1 MAASCDCNV
10 TLSNTGT
17 PGCMPI
23 QDVAKRLILVP
34 MVDASNVKNR
44 IEIASIPTNTEIIA
58 LLNQAD
64 DKKRFYPLPEMEN
77 VTNER
82 GDPISEDFPSGKN
95 VKIRNGVKTFSGQM
109 LSLSGDYA
117 KQIEAFGCSNMG
129 AYIVDAQ
136 GNLIGDGSDA
146 EYLAPLSLD
155 QETWDV
161 RTMDTTDTTIA
172 KIQLG
177 FQWSISVKDSDV
189 RMLLSTDF
197 LTGVD
202 WLEYNGLLDLTG
214 TVLTSPTQ
222 TATTFSMK
230 ITNGFG
236 SLKNPGTASGLIYQN
251 FIATNIDDPA
261 NTITISA
268 AAESSTS
275 AGTYAF
281 TYAMTTPNAGEK
293 FVISLDASAATP
305 VYGFDDSKIK
315 STQIT
320 QPA

>member
-34 MVDASNVKNR
+34 LVDASNVKNR
-44 IEIASIPTNTEIIA
+44 IEIASIPTNAEIIA
-58 LLNQAD
+58 LLNEAD

-82 GDPISEDFPSGKN
+82 GDPITEDFPSGKN

-117 KQIEAFGCSNMG
+117 KQIEAFGCSDMG

-136 GNLIGDGSDA
+136 GNLIGDGSDPL
-146 EYLAPLSLD
+146 YLAPLSLD

-197 LTGVD
+197 ANDVD
-202 WLEYNGLLDLTG
+202 WLSYNGLIDLTG
-214 TVLTSPTQ
+214 TLLTSPAQ
-222 TATTFSMK
+222 TPTTFSMK

-251 FIATNIDDPA
+251 FIATNLTTVGNIV
-261 NTITISA
+261 TISG

-275 AGTYAF
+275 PGTYAF
-281 TYAMTTPNAGEK
+281 TYAMATPTVGEK
-293 FVISLDASAATP
+293 FVISLDASATTP
-305 VYGFDDSKIK
+305 VFGFDDSKIK
-315 STQIT
+315 SVEIVQV
-320 QPA
+320 

>member
-34 MVDASNVKNR
+34 LVDASNVKNR
-44 IEIASIPTNTEIIA
+44 IEIASIPTNAEIID
-58 LLNQAD
+58 LLNEAD

-82 GDPISEDFPSGKN
+82 GEPITEDFPSGKN

-117 KQIEAFGCSNMG
+117 KQIEAFGCSSMG

-146 EYLAPLSLD
+146 DYLAPLSLD

-161 RTMDTTDTTIA
+161 RTIDTTDTTIA

-197 LTGVD
+197 ATDVD
-202 WLEYNGLLDLTG
+202 WLSYNGLLDLTG
-214 TVLTSPTQ
+214 TVATSPAV
-222 TATTFSMK
+222 TATGFDMK

-236 SLKNPGTASGLIYQN
+236 SLKNPGTATGLVLASFALNQLTPTTGVISIVSVTESSVTPGLYS
-251 FIATNIDDPA
+251 FAIPATAGATLELSIAT
-261 NTITISA
+261 
-268 AAESSTS
+268 
-275 AGTYAF
+275 
-281 TYAMTTPNAGEK
+281 
-293 FVISLDASAATP
+293 ATK
-305 VYGFDDSKIK
+305 GFDDTKLKAAI
-315 STQIT
+315 IT
-320 QPA
+320 TP

>member
-95 VKIRNGVKTFSGQM
+95 VKIRDGVKTFAGQM

-117 KQIEAFGCSNMG
+117 KQINGFGCSNIG

-146 EYLAPLSLD
+146 DYLAPLSLD

-189 RMLLSTDF
+189 RMLLASDFATD
-197 LTGVD
+197 VD
-202 WLEYNGLLDLTG
+202 WLSYNGLLDLSG
-214 TVLTSPTQ
+214 TVPTSPAV
-222 TATTFSMK
+222 TATTFDMK

-236 SLKNPGTASGLIYQN
+236 SLKNPGTAKGLVLASFALNQLTSSTGVISITSVTESTVTPGLYS
-251 FIATNIDDPA
+251 FVIPSTAGATLELSI
-261 NTITISA
+261 A
-268 AAESSTS
+268 AAT
-275 AGTYAF
+275 
-281 TYAMTTPNAGEK
+281 
-293 FVISLDASAATP
+293 V
-305 VYGFDDSKIK
+305 GFDDTKLKTAI
-315 STQIT
+315 IT
-320 QPA
+320 TP

>member
-34 MVDASNVKNR
+34 MVDASNSPNR
-44 IEIASIPTNTEIIA
+44 LTVATLYDNAAIQAFINE
-58 LLNQAD
+58 AD

-95 VKIRNGVKTFSGQM
+95 VKIRDGVKTFAGQM

-117 KQIEAFGCSNMG
+117 KQIIGFGCSNMG

-136 GNLIGDGSDA
+136 GNLIGDGSDPD
-146 EYLAPLSLD
+146 YLAPLSLD

-189 RMLLSTDF
+189 RMLLASDF
-197 LTGVD
+197 ATGVD
-202 WLEYNGLLDLTG
+202 WLSYNGLVDISG
-214 TVLTSPTQ
+214 VVSSVTS
-222 TATTFSMK
+222 AGFSMK

-236 SLKNPGTASGLIYQN
+236 SLKSPAVVTGLTSFVVIDEATPGSPLSPTITESTSIPGLYVFSGLTLTSGPEYQC
-251 FIATNIDDPA
+251 
-261 NTITISA
+261 SLGA
-268 AAESSTS
+268 A
-275 AGTYAF
+275 
-281 TYAMTTPNAGEK
+281 
-293 FVISLDASAATP
+293 VL
-305 VYGFDDSKIK
+305 GFDDSKLEAVEINF
-315 STQIT
+315 
-320 QPA
+320 

>member
-34 MVDASNVKNR
+34 MFDSSNVANR
-44 IEIASIPTNTEIIA
+44 ITVASIPTNSAIQA
-58 LLNQAD
+58 LINQAD

-95 VKIRNGVKTFSGQM
+95 VKIRNGVKTFTGQM
-109 LSLSGDYA
+109 LSLGGDYA
-117 KQIEAFGCSNMG
+117 KQIEGFGCSNMG
-129 AYIVDAQ
+129 AYIVDSQ
-136 GNLIGDGSDA
+136 GNLIGDGSDSL
-146 EYLAPLSLD
+146 YLAPLPID

-189 RMLLSTDF
+189 RMLLASDFATD
-197 LTGVD
+197 VD
-202 WLEYNGLLDLTG
+202 WLAYDGLLDLYG
-214 TVLTSPTQ
+214 TIVG
-222 TATTFSMK
+222 TATTTTASMK

-236 SLKNPGTASGLIYQN
+236 SLANPGIASGLEIGDFVLTEISPTPGAVSISNVLESPKGTYALTYASSTSGDVLELS
-251 FIATNIDDPA
+251 IDPA
-261 NTITISA
+261 TLGFDDTALKAATITI
-268 AAESSTS
+268 
-275 AGTYAF
+275 
-281 TYAMTTPNAGEK
+281 P
-293 FVISLDASAATP
+293 
-305 VYGFDDSKIK
+305 
-315 STQIT
+315 
-320 QPA
+320 

>member
-34 MVDASNVKNR
+34 MFDSSNVANR
-44 IEIASIPTNTEIIA
+44 ITVASIPTDSAIDA
-58 LLNQAD
+58 LINQAD

-95 VKIRNGVKTFSGQM
+95 VKIRNGVKTFTGQM
-109 LSLSGDYA
+109 LSLGGDYA
-117 KQIEAFGCSNMG
+117 KQIEGFGCSNMG
-129 AYIVDAQ
+129 AYIVDSQ
-136 GNLIGDGSDA
+136 GNLIGDGSDPA
-146 EYLAPLSLD
+146 YLAPLSID

-189 RMLLSTDF
+189 RMLLASDF
-197 LTGVD
+197 LTDVD
-202 WLEYNGLLDLTG
+202 WLAYDGLLDLSG
-214 TVLTSPTQ
+214 TVVGTVTTT
-222 TATTFSMK
+222 TASMK

-236 SLKNPGTASGLIYQN
+236 SLANPGTAKGLVIGD
-251 FIATNIDDPA
+251 FVLTE
-261 NTITISA
+261 ITPTPGAVSISNVL
-268 AAESSTS
+268 ESPK
-275 AGTYAF
+275 GTYAL
-281 TYAMTTPNAGEK
+281 TYA
-293 FVISLDASAATP
+293 SSASGDKLELSIDSATL
-305 VYGFDDSKIK
+305 GFDDTALK
-315 STQIT
+315 TAFIT
-320 QPA
+320 IP

>member
-34 MVDASNVKNR
+34 MVDSSNNPNR
-44 IEIASIPTNTEIIA
+44 LTVATLYDNAAIEAFINE
-58 LLNQAD
+58 AD

-95 VKIRNGVKTFSGQM
+95 VKIRDGVKTFSGQM

-117 KQIEAFGCSNMG
+117 KQIIGFGCSNMG

-136 GNLIGDGSDA
+136 GNLIGDGSDPL
-146 EYLAPLSLD
+146 YLYPLSID

-197 LTGVD
+197 ASDVD
-202 WLEYNGLLDLTG
+202 WLSYNGLLDLSGTLGAAQTG
-214 TVLTSPTQ
+214 
-222 TATTFSMK
+222 TTFSMR

-236 SLKNPGTASGLIYQN
+236 SLKNPGTATGLIVAN
-251 FIATNIDDPA
+251 FIGVNKTTVG
-261 NTITISA
+261 NTITLSSLV
-268 AAESSTS
+268 ESPK
-275 AGTYAF
+275 GTYAF
-281 TYAMTTPNAGEK
+281 TYAMQAPTSNEEFFIA
-293 FVISLDASAATP
+293 LDSSASTP
-305 VYGFDDSKIK
+305 VLGFDDSKLRA
-315 STQIT
+315 TLIT
-320 QPA
+320 QP

>member
-1 MAASCDCNV
+1 MASSCDCNV

-34 MVDASNVKNR
+34 MFDSSNDANR
-44 IEIASIPTNTEIIA
+44 IPVGTIPADSAIRA
-58 LLNQAD
+58 LINQAD

-95 VKIRNGVKTFSGQM
+95 VKIRNGVKTFTGQM
-109 LSLSGDYA
+109 LSLGGDYA
-117 KQIEAFGCSNMG
+117 KQIEGFGCSNMG
-129 AYIVDAQ
+129 AYIVDSQ
-136 GNLIGDGSDA
+136 GNLIGDGSNPA
-146 EYLAPLSLD
+146 YLAPLSID

-189 RMLLSTDF
+189 RMLLASDF
-197 LTGVD
+197 LTDVD
-202 WLEYNGLLDLTG
+202 WLAYDGLLDLYG
-214 TVLTSPTQ
+214 TLTE
-222 TATTFSMK
+222 TATTTVAVMK

-236 SLKNPGTASGLIYQN
+236 SLANPGIASGLEVGDFDLTEITPNPGPVSISSVLESPKGTY
-251 FIATNIDDPA
+251 
-261 NTITISA
+261 TITYPT
-268 AAESSTS
+268 ESGGDVLSLS
-275 AGTYAF
+275 IKA
-281 TYAMTTPNAGEK
+281 TT
-293 FVISLDASAATP
+293 L
-305 VYGFDDSKIK
+305 GFDDTALKAVV
-315 STQIT
+315 IT
-320 QPA
+320 F

>member
-95 VKIRNGVKTFSGQM
+95 VKIRDGVKTFAGQM

-117 KQIEAFGCSNMG
+117 KQINGFGCSNIG

-136 GNLIGDGSDA
+136 GNLIGDGSDPL
-146 EYLAPLSLD
+146 YLAPLSLD

-197 LTGVD
+197 ATDVD

-214 TVLTSPTQ
+214 TLLTSPAQ
-222 TATTFSMK
+222 TVTTFSMK

-251 FIATNIDDPA
+251 FIATNITTPG
-261 NTITISA
+261 NTIAISA

-281 TYAMTTPNAGEK
+281 TYAMTTPTPTEV

-315 STQIT
+315 STQII

>member
-34 MVDASNVKNR
+34 MVDSSNNPNR
-44 IEIASIPTNTEIIA
+44 LTVATAYDNA
-58 LLNQAD
+58 LIQAFINDAD

-82 GDPISEDFPSGKN
+82 GDPVTEDFPSGKN

-117 KQIEAFGCSNMG
+117 KQIEGFGCSNMG

-136 GNLIGDGSDA
+136 GNLIGDGSDPL
-146 EYLAPLSLD
+146 YLAPLSLD

-197 LTGVD
+197 ANDVD
-202 WLEYNGLLDLTG
+202 WLSYNGLVDISGVASAVSGTG
-214 TVLTSPTQ
+214 FT
-222 TATTFSMK
+222 MK

-236 SLKNPGTASGLIYQN
+236 SLKNPGAVSGLTS
-251 FIATNIDDPA
+251 FVVIDKAVPG
-261 NTITISA
+261 TPLTPVIT
-268 AAESSTS
+268 ESSTVPGS
-275 AGTYAF
+275 YKF
-281 TYAMTTPNAGEK
+281 DVPLTTGL
-293 FVISLDASAATP
+293 FYQCSLGAA
-305 VYGFDDSKIK
+305 VLGFDDSKLEAAE
-315 STQIT
+315 IT
-320 QPA
+320 F

>member
-34 MVDASNVKNR
+34 MVDSSNIPNR
-44 IEIASIPTNTEIIA
+44 LTVATTYDNA
-58 LLNQAD
+58 LIQALINDAD

-95 VKIRNGVKTFSGQM
+95 VKIRDGVKTFSGQM

-136 GNLIGDGSDA
+136 GNLIGDGSDPL
-146 EYLAPLSLD
+146 YLAPLSLD

-197 LTGVD
+197 ANDVD
-202 WLEYNGLLDLTG
+202 WLSYNGLIDISGVASAVSGTG
-214 TVLTSPTQ
+214 FT
-222 TATTFSMK
+222 MK

-236 SLKNPGTASGLIYQN
+236 SLKSPGAVSGLTSFVVIDKAVPGTPL
-251 FIATNIDDPA
+251 TPV
-261 NTITISA
+261 IT
-268 AAESSTS
+268 ESSTVPGS
-275 AGTYAF
+275 Y
-281 TYAMTTPNAGEK
+281 K
-293 FVISLDASAATP
+293 FDVSLTSGLFYQCSLGAA
-305 VYGFDDSKIK
+305 VLGFDDSKLEAVE
-315 STQIT
+315 IT
-320 QPA
+320 F

>member
-34 MVDASNVKNR
+34 MVDSSNNPNR
-44 IEIASIPTNTEIIA
+44 LIVATDYDNTLIEAFINE
-58 LLNQAD
+58 AD

-95 VKIRNGVKTFSGQM
+95 VKIRDGVKTFSGQM

-117 KQIEAFGCSNMG
+117 KQIEGFGCSNMG

-136 GNLIGDGSDA
+136 GNLIGDGSDPL
-146 EYLAPLSLD
+146 YLYPLSID

-189 RMLLSTDF
+189 RMLLSSDFATD
-197 LTGVD
+197 VD
-202 WLEYNGLLDLTG
+202 WLSYNGLVDISGVASAVSGTG
-214 TVLTSPTQ
+214 FT
-222 TATTFSMK
+222 MK

-236 SLKNPGTASGLIYQN
+236 SLKSSGAVTGLTSFVVIDKALPGTPLSPVI
-251 FIATNIDDPA
+251 TES
-261 NTITISA
+261 NTVPGSY
-268 AAESSTS
+268 EFLVPLTS
-275 AGTYAF
+275 ASFYQCSLGAT
-281 TYAMTTPNAGEK
+281 
-293 FVISLDASAATP
+293 VI
-305 VYGFDDSKIK
+305 GFDDSKLEAAA
-315 STQIT
+315 IT
-320 QPA
+320 FI

>member
-1 MAASCDCNV
+1 MASSCDCNV

-34 MVDASNVKNR
+34 MFDSSNDANR
-44 IEIASIPTNTEIIA
+44 IPVGTIPADSAIRA
-58 LLNQAD
+58 LINQAD

-95 VKIRNGVKTFSGQM
+95 VKIRNGVKTFTGQM
-109 LSLSGDYA
+109 LSLGGDYA
-117 KQIEAFGCSNMG
+117 KQIEGFGCSNMG
-129 AYIVDAQ
+129 AYIVDSQ
-136 GNLIGDGSDA
+136 GNLIGDGSNPA
-146 EYLAPLSLD
+146 YLAPLSID

-189 RMLLSTDF
+189 RMLLASDF
-197 LTGVD
+197 LTDVD
-202 WLEYNGLLDLTG
+202 WLAYDGLLDLSG
-214 TVLTSPTQ
+214 TLTE
-222 TATTFSMK
+222 TATTTVAVMK

-236 SLKNPGTASGLIYQN
+236 SLANPGIASGLVK
-251 FIATNIDDPA
+251 DDFVLTEISPTA
-261 NTITISA
+261 GAITISSVL
-268 AAESSTS
+268 ESPK
-275 AGTYAF
+275 GTYTI
-281 TYAMTTPNAGEK
+281 TYPT
-293 FVISLDASAATP
+293 ATP
-305 VYGFDDSKIK
+305 GDELELSIAPATLGFDDTALKAVV
-315 STQIT
+315 IT
-320 QPA
+320 F

>member
-34 MVDASNVKNR
+34 MVDSSNNPNR
-44 IEIASIPTNTEIIA
+44 LIVATDYDNTLIEAFINE
-58 LLNQAD
+58 AD

-95 VKIRNGVKTFSGQM
+95 VKIRDGVKTFSGQM

-117 KQIEAFGCSNMG
+117 KQIIGFGCSNMG

-136 GNLIGDGSDA
+136 GNLIGDGSDPL
-146 EYLAPLSLD
+146 YLYPLSID

-197 LTGVD
+197 ASDVD
-202 WLEYNGLLDLTG
+202 WLSYNGLLDLSG
-214 TVLTSPTQ
+214 TVASSPAVTSS
-222 TATTFSMK
+222 TFDMK

-236 SLKNPGTASGLIYQN
+236 SLKNPGTAKGLVLASFVLNQLTPSTGVISIVSVTESSVTPGLYS
-251 FIATNIDDPA
+251 FVIPVTAGATMSLSIAT
-261 NTITISA
+261 
-268 AAESSTS
+268 
-275 AGTYAF
+275 
-281 TYAMTTPNAGEK
+281 
-293 FVISLDASAATP
+293 ATQ
-305 VYGFDDSKIK
+305 GFDDAKLEAAI
-315 STQIT
+315 IT
-320 QPA
+320 TP